1 MKSTFHDLR
10 ITQLGSTSAWAGL
23 GLAKRLP
30 QKHGGKDSPQFQ
42 AVRDFTKEKRAG
54 YVATIRGVVVGFV
67 VYDNRGLDVA
77 RILALAVHKPDRR
90 QGIGGLLL
98 NRIIRLPR
106 KEIVIR
112 VDERNLDAQLFLR
125 SQGIRAVE
133 IEPGT
138 PECYIFKRS
147 KVGVASTAPEANIE
161 IRTVGAKQR

>member
-10 ITQLGSTSAWAGL
+10 INQLGSTSALACL
-23 GLAKRLP
+23 GLAERVF
-30 QKHGGKDSPQFQ
+30 GKDSPQFQ

-54 YVATIRGVVVGFV
+54 YVATIRGFVIGFV

-106 KEIVIR
+106 REIVARI
-112 VDERNLDAQLFLR
+112 DERNLDAQLFLR
-125 SQGIRAVE
+125 AQGFRAVE
-133 IEPGT
+133 IEHGT
-138 PECYIFKRS
+138 PEFYLFKRS
-147 KVGVASTAPEANIE
+147 KVGIASTAMEVNNE